1 MNGGGDEGFGGV
13 VGRFWC
19 VWAAILAAGLATA
32 PPALAHRSRRFTDP
46 DLDAALVVEAST
58 GKVLFARNDQAPR
71 HPASLTKLM
80 TLYLVFEDLRAR
92 RITLDTAVPVSA
104 NAASQPRS
112 HLRLREGMTIPL
124 DTAIKALVVCSANDA
139 AVAVAEKLAGDEA
152 HFVARMNAK
161 ARALGLSHT
170 VYRNASGLPDDA
182 QVTTADDLAL
192 LGRHLVYDFPQYFP
206 YFRTPSMTW
215 RGRDYNTHDMLIG
228 NYRGADGLK
237 TGYIDASG
245 YDLVTTAARG
255 NIRLVAVL
263 MGGVTAERRDEAMVD
278 LLDAAFVQVEAERPG
293 RS

>member
-1 MNGGGDEGFGGV
+1 M
-13 VGRFWC
+13 GRFWC
-19 VWAAILAAGLATA
+19 VWAAILAAGLAAA

>member
-1 MNGGGDEGFGGV
+1 M
-13 VGRFWC
+13 GRFWC